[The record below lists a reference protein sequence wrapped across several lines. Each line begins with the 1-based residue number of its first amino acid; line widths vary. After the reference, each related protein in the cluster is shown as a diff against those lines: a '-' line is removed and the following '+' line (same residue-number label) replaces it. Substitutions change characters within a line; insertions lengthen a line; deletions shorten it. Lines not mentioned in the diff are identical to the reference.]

1 MWQEKIQVQ
10 PPYDF
15 SLVLQKLGQQPL
27 ICMDLNE
34 QWIRVPMYIEREP
47 VVVSVQS
54 IGSRQEPCFLV
65 SADQAKFKDEIIERI
80 ATIFQWNVPLKPIQ
94 EHFLQTELRDLFIRF
109 EGMPLML
116 DVDLYFC
123 LLKCIIH
130 QQVNMTFAYRLTERF
145 VKQFG
150 MEKDGVWF
158 YPQPET
164 VASLHYDDVRAL
176 QFSAKKA
183 EYIIDL
189 SKMVAEGM
197 LDLNELASHSDEE
210 IMKRLLPIRGIG
222 PWTVQ
227 NFLLFGLGRPNI
239 FPKADLGLQKA
250 MQRLLAL
257 EKKPT
262 MEQMDAM
269 SERWKPYLSYATFY
283 LWRSIEGE

>member
-1 MWQEKIQVQ
+1 MWQEKIYVS

-15 SLVLQKLGQQPL
+15 SIVLQKLNQQPL
-27 ICMDLNE
+27 MSIDLNE
-34 QWIRVPMYIEREP
+34 QTIHIPMYMECEP
-47 VVVSVQS
+47 IVVSVQS

-65 SADQAKFKDEIIERI
+65 SADRAEFKDEIIQRI
-80 ATIFQWNVPLKPIQ
+80 ATIFQWSAPLKLIQ

-164 VASLHYDDVRAL
+164 VAALHYDDVRAL

-189 SKMVAEGM
+189 SKMIAEGR
-197 LDLNELASHSDEE
+197 LDLNELASQSDEE
-210 IMKRLLPIRGIG
+210 VLKRLLPIRGIG

-250 MQRLLAL
+250 IQRLFKL

-262 MEQMDAM
+262 MEQMDEM
-269 SERWKPYLSYATFY
+269 IERWKPYLSYATFY